1 MVTSLMDLY
10 PNSRD
15 GKIDMLNREA
25 LKKEYEYLYDDATK
39 EEEAIRRFVELV
51 KVLRKKCPWDIEQT
65 HESLRRGFI
74 EESYEVVEA
83 INKNNFENLKEE
95 LGDVLLQIIF
105 HSDLAREEGEFDLTD
120 VINYACVKMINRHPH
135 VFSTGTAKT
144 VDKVLEKWENIK
156 SKEHGNITHT
166 ERLKDVPEALPA
178 LIRGEKVQKR
188 AADVG
193 FDWDTIEPA
202 IDKVKEELEEFC
214 KAREESNQKA
224 MQEELGDLL
233 FSVVNV
239 SRFAKID
246 SEEALNLATEKF
258 INRFSL
264 LEHAAIESGRNL
276 KDMTLEE
283 MDALW
288 DEIKSQRANF

>member
-1 MVTSLMDLY
+1 M
-10 PNSRD
+10 
-15 GKIDMLNREA
+15 IDKSV
-25 LKKEYEYLYDDATK
+25 LKEEYSYLYDSANN
-39 EEEAIRRFVELV
+39 EEEAIRRFVELI
-51 KVLRKKCPWDIEQT
+51 KVLRKKCPWDMEQT
-65 HESLRRGFI
+65 HMSLRRGLI
-74 EESYEVVEA
+74 EECYEVIEA
-83 INKNNFENLKEE
+83 INKENDENLREE
-95 LGDVLLQIIF
+95 LGDVLLQIVF
-105 HSDLAREEGEFDLTD
+105 HSDLAREEKKFDLVD
-120 VINYACVKMINRHPH
+120 VVNFECEKMINRHPH

-166 ERLKDVPEALPA
+166 ERLMDVPESLPA

-193 FDWDTIEPA
+193 FDWDTIDPA
-202 IDKVKEELEEFC
+202 IEKVKEELEEFC
-214 KAREESNQKA
+214 KAREEGDEQA
-224 MQEELGDLL
+224 MKEELGDLL

-246 SEEALNLATEKF
+246 SEEALNLATKKF
-258 INRFSL
+258 IDRFSM
-264 LEHAAIESGRNL
+264 LERAANESGKDL
-276 KDMTLEE
+276 KDMSLDE